1 MRRDLVE
8 QLVCPVTR
16 DPLKLEVTREDEHG
30 DVIEGALIS
39 ERINFRYPI
48 EDGIPT
54 CSRPTCS
61 AAPANLPDR
70 PRSTTTRWTVWVV
83 FGAIVRQIPPM

>member
-1 MRRDLVE
+1 MRRELVD

-30 DVIEGALIS
+30 DVIEGALVS

-48 EDGIPT
+48 EDGIP
-54 CSRPTCS
+54 
-61 AAPANLPDR
+61 NLLPPDMQR
-70 PRSTTTRWTVWVV
+70 RAEDAV
-83 FGAIVRQIPPM
+83 